1 MGERVPYK
9 VSGKQVMVFKGGRW
23 HVLHPH
29 ASHDKALKQLA
40 ALRIH
45 VRK

>member
-1 MGERVPYK
+1 MPYK
-9 VSGKQVMVFKGGRW
+9 VSGKQVMVLKGGKWR
-23 HVLHPH
+23 VLHTH